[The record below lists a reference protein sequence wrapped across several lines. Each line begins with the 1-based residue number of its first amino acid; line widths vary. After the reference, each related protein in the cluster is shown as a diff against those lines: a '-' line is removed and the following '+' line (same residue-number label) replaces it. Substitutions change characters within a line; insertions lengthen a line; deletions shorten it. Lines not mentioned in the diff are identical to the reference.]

1 MIEHSA
7 VAVLE
12 QLKAYIAEW
21 QKLERE
27 YYRIPSWRTFKQLKN
42 IRQRERLTK
51 AFTLK
56 MKRWGVIDE

>member
-21 QKLERE
+21 HKLERE
-27 YYRIPSWRTFKQLKN
+27 YYRIPDWRWFKQMQN
-42 IRQRERLTK
+42 IKRRERLTRV
-51 AFTLK
+51 FTQR
-56 MKRWGVIDE
+56 MKKWGIIDE